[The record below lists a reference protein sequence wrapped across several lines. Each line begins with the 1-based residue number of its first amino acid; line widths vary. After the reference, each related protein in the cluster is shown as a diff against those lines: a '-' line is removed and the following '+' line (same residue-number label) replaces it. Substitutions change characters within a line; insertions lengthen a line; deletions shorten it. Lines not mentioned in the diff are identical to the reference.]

1 MVSGNLVKIAPCSRS
16 GQALTTPTRNS
27 SCDILVLATAPK
39 GGVNMI
45 ESLISLIIAP
55 LFVGLVLLL
64 VDRWLD
70 D

>member
-1 MVSGNLVKIAPCSRS
+1 M
-16 GQALTTPTRNS
+16 
-27 SCDILVLATAPK
+27 
-39 GGVNMI
+39 
-45 ESLISLIIAP
+45 SLIIAP

>member
-1 MVSGNLVKIAPCSRS
+1 MFE
-16 GQALTTPTRNS
+16 Q
-27 SCDILVLATAPK
+27 
-39 GGVNMI
+39 
-45 ESLISLIIAP
+45 LISWIIAP

>member
-1 MVSGNLVKIAPCSRS
+1 
-16 GQALTTPTRNS
+16 
-27 SCDILVLATAPK
+27 
-39 GGVNMI
+39 MI
-45 ESLISLIIAP
+45 DSLISLIIAP

>member
-1 MVSGNLVKIAPCSRS
+1 
-16 GQALTTPTRNS
+16 
-27 SCDILVLATAPK
+27 
-39 GGVNMI
+39 MI
-45 ESLISLIIAP
+45 DSLISLIIAT

>member
-1 MVSGNLVKIAPCSRS
+1 ML
-16 GQALTTPTRNS
+16 
-27 SCDILVLATAPK
+27 
-39 GGVNMI
+39 

>member
-1 MVSGNLVKIAPCSRS
+1 MLD
-16 GQALTTPTRNS
+16 T
-27 SCDILVLATAPK
+27 
-39 GGVNMI
+39 
-45 ESLISLIIAP
+45 LISLIIAP